1 MPEETIESATES
13 IESLRERL
21 ELLQKQLDTVHR
33 VSAALSSKR
42 DLDSLLRETL
52 RISLITVDADAGSI
66 LLYNPERR
74 RLVFSH
80 VVGKTELIGQEID
93 PEENRTGKA
102 AMAFRH
108 GQSLLTL
115 DPQAESYDSRFDS
128 TTGYK
133 TQSILTVPLKNMG
146 GEPIGVMQA
155 LNKRHGEFTL
165 DDQDLLEILSSL
177 AATSIVNAKLAEEA
191 QLAAVTR
198 AVGDLGHDIKNALTP
213 IETMVDTTVNVFI
226 APMFDRLDQL
236 ESHITPEYPQIA
248 EQIHQSTEALRQ
260 WYPEVLSSVSDG
272 CTDIREMVSE
282 IADYIKGT
290 QSTYIVRNNLGE
302 VIEERLRR
310 LRVLAQTRRVKL
322 HVEGMDCVLPF
333 AFDRRLVGRAV
344 YNLVNNA
351 IGAINDAVKCKTL
364 PLRPFNIWVRART
377 EGPDRPFPEGAYCLI
392 EVQDDGPGIP
402 PDVKASLFTPNTIS
416 TTQGGTGIGTRFVK
430 GVADAH
436 NGLAGVESELGHGAR
451 FWLKLPLDLEET
463 HMGVGC

>member
-1 MPEETIESATES
+1 MPEET

-21 ELLQKQLDTVHR
+21 ELCQKQLDTVHR
-33 VSAALSSKR
+33 ISAALSSKS

-66 LLYNPERR
+66 LLYDPERQ

-102 AMAFRH
+102 ATAFRH
-108 GQSLLTL
+108 GQSVLTR
-115 DPQAESYDSRFDS
+115 DTQAESYDSRFDS

-155 LNKRHGEFTL
+155 LNKRHGEFTM

-198 AVGDLGHDIKNALTP
+198 AVGDLSHDIKNALTP

-226 APMFDRLDQL
+226 VPMFDHLDQL
-236 ESHITPEYPQIA
+236 ECQITPEYPQIA
-248 EQIHQSTEALRQ
+248 NEVHQATEALRQ

-290 QSTYIVRNNLGE
+290 QSTYIARYNLSE

-310 LRVLAQTRRVKL
+310 LRVMAQTRRVKL
-322 HVEGMDCVLPF
+322 HIEGMDCIEPF

-351 IGAINDAVKCKTL
+351 IAAINDAVKCKILT
-364 PLRPFNIWVRART
+364 LRPFNIWVRAQLAAT
-377 EGPDRPFPEGAYCLI
+377 DLPFPEGNYCLI
-392 EVQDDGPGIP
+392 EVKDDGPGIQ

-416 TTQGGTGIGTRFVK
+416 TTLGGTGIGTRFVK

-436 NGLAGVESELGHGAR
+436 HGQVGVESELGHGAL
-451 FWLKLPLDLEET
+451 FWIKLPLGLEENG
-463 HMGVGC
+463 HL

>member
-1 MPEETIESATES
+1 MPEET

-21 ELLQKQLDTVHR
+21 ELCQKQLDTVHR
-33 VSAALSSKR
+33 ISAALSSKT

-66 LLYNPERR
+66 LLYNAERR
-74 RLVFSH
+74 SLVFSH
-80 VVGKTELIGQEID
+80 VVGKTELLGQEFD
-93 PEENRTGKA
+93 PEEDRNGKA
-102 AMAFRH
+102 ATAFRT
-108 GQSLLTL
+108 GQSILTR
-115 DPQAESYDSRFDS
+115 DTMTESYNSRFDS
-128 TTGYK
+128 RTGYK

-155 LNKRHGEFTL
+155 LNKRHGPFTSA
-165 DDQDLLEILSSL
+165 DQDLLETVSGL

-213 IETMVDTTVNVFI
+213 IETMVDTTVNTFI
-226 APMFDRLDQL
+226 VPMFDRLDQL
-236 ESHITPEYPQIA
+236 EAQITPDYPQIA
-248 EQIHQSTEALRQ
+248 EDLHDATDALRH
-260 WYPEVLSSVSDG
+260 WYPEVHSSVSDG
-272 CTDIREMVSE
+272 CMDIREMVSE

-290 QSTYIVRNNLGE
+290 QSTYIVRNVLFD
-302 VIEERLRR
+302 VVEERLRR

-322 HVEGMDCVLPF
+322 HIEGLDCVPPF

-351 IGAINDAVKCKTL
+351 IGAINDAVKRRTL
-364 PLRPFNIWVRART
+364 TLRPFNIWVRARAVS
-377 EGPDRPFPEGAYCLI
+377 EGCFPEGGYCLI
-392 EVQDDGPGIP
+392 EVQDDGPGIE
-402 PDVKASLFTPNTIS
+402 PDIKAKLFTPQAIS

-436 NGLAGVESELGHGAR
+436 RGLVGVESEPGCGAR
-451 FWLKLPLDLEET
+451 FWFKLPLDLAET
-463 HMGVGC
+463 GP